1 MYRPQIYFYD
11 NSKINM
17 LGMVIERLLDQG
29 VNASCSSGCCSKE
42 GECISFENDPWE
54 KCLIENGCQSEFGYC
69 TTVEKSNEECEKEVK
84 ENKQCQI
91 EFKNIIIKN
100 EILSKGETFK
110 SDKCQTFYKR
120 QFANQS
126 VCSIA
131 KKYNSF
137 GFIDNYNKTAY
148 LNLNSRY
155 NNVRLNNI
163 LGNYTGC
170 HQKDIL
176 DNITEEEL
184 EKKCE
189 IVYSNKCNELNNI
202 INEESAKYSVLTGII
217 LENYNNNRKK
227 CSKGVR
233 YPCCLKTKEVVTTDE
248 SGNWGYEN
256 DDFCFICWSFSLGYP
271 CCMETIAIAQIDE
284 NGQWGVED
292 GHWCGIVN

>member
-1 MYRPQIYFYD
+1 MAFPWQYIDTNVKCGR
-11 NSKINM
+11 
-17 LGMVIERLLDQG
+17 G

-54 KCLIENGCQSEFGYC
+54 KCLIENGCHSEFGYC
-69 TTVEKSNEECEKEVK
+69 TTVEKSIEECEKEVK
-84 ENKQCQI
+84 ENEECQF
-91 EFKNIIIKN
+91 EFKNMKDSELLN
-100 EILSKGETFK
+100 KRETFK
-110 SDKCQTFYKR
+110 SDK
-120 QFANQS
+120 S
-126 VCSIA
+126 
-131 KKYNSF
+131 
-137 GFIDNYNKTAY
+137 Y

-202 INEESAKYSVLTGII
+202 INEKK
-217 LENYNNNRKK
+217 KK
-227 CSKGVR
+227 CSKR
-233 YPCCLKTKEVVTTDE
+233 QYPCCLKTKEVVTTDE

>member
-1 MYRPQIYFYD
+1 MAFPWQYIDTNVKCGR
-11 NSKINM
+11 
-17 LGMVIERLLDQG
+17 G

-54 KCLIENGCQSEFGYC
+54 KCLIENGCHSEFGYC
-69 TTVEKSNEECEKEVK
+69 TTVEKSIEECEKEVK
-84 ENKQCQI
+84 ENEECQF
-91 EFKNIIIKN
+91 EFKNMKDSELLN
-100 EILSKGETFK
+100 KRETFK
-110 SDKCQTFYKR
+110 SDK
-120 QFANQS
+120 S
-126 VCSIA
+126 
-131 KKYNSF
+131 
-137 GFIDNYNKTAY
+137 Y

-202 INEESAKYSVLTGII
+202 INEESTKYSVLTGII

-227 CSKGVR
+227 YSNICFHPSG

-256 DDFCFICWSFSLGYP
+256 DDFCFICLSFSLGYP
-271 CCMETIAIAQIDE
+271 CCMETKAIAQIDE

-292 GHWCGIVN
+292 GHWCVIFIIN